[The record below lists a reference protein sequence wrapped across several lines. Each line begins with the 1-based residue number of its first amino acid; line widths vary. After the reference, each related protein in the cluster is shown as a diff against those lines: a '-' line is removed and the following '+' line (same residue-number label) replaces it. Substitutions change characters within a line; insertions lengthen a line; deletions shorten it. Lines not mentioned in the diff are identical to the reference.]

1 MKDRRAF
8 MCTVAGSL
16 LIAPL
21 ALLGEQTTKVWRIG
35 YLRRTS
41 RELADV
47 DALRL
52 GLREFGY
59 VEGQNLVID
68 ERYANG
74 VAARLPDLARE
85 LMQLKVQ
92 VFVVD
97 GGATVR
103 AVREVVGATPLV
115 FTFTGDPVAAGF
127 VRSLDHPGG
136 TMTGLT
142 NFSGELLLKRLQLLR
157 EVVAAKR
164 VGFLFNPTS
173 LSPTRPAPI
182 AFEHLIGAAGT
193 LGIDL
198 TRVEAQ
204 SPADLAGAFAKM
216 SQAGVAAAL
225 VDADAMF
232 FSQRARIVD
241 LAAKHQL
248 PAVYAEREF
257 ADAGGLM
264 AYAPNVSASF
274 HRAATYVDKILKG
287 AKPGDLPIEQP
298 TKFELVINLKTANA
312 LGITIP
318 QSLLLRADEVIQ

>member
-16 LIAPL
+16 LIPPL
-21 ALLGEQTTKVWRIG
+21 ALLAQQTTKVWRIG

-41 RELADV
+41 REPADIE
-47 DALRL
+47 ALRL
-52 GLREFGY
+52 GLRDLGY

-85 LMQLKVQ
+85 LMEFKVQ

-142 NFSGELLLKRLQLLR
+142 NFSGELLLKRLQLLHD
-157 EVVAAKR
+157 VVPAKR
-164 VGFLFNPTS
+164 MGFVFNPTS
-173 LSPTRPAPI
+173 LSPTRPAPL
-182 AFEHLIGAAGT
+182 AFEHLIRVAST

-274 HRAATYVDKILKG
+274 HRAASYVDKILKG

-298 TKFELVINLKTANA
+298 TKLELVINARTAKT
-312 LGITIP
+312 LGLTIP
-318 QSLLLRADEVIQ
+318 QSLLLRAEVIE

>member
-1 MKDRRAF
+1 

-16 LIAPL
+16 LFAPL
-21 ALLGEQTTKVWRIG
+21 ALLAQHATKVWRIG

-41 RELADV
+41 REPADIE
-47 DALRL
+47 ALRL
-52 GLREFGY
+52 GLRELGY

-85 LMQLKVQ
+85 LMRLKVQ

-97 GGATVR
+97 GGATLR

-115 FTFTGDPVAAGF
+115 FAFTGDPVGAGF

-142 NFSGELLLKRLQLLR
+142 NFSGELLLKRLQLLH
-157 EVVAAKR
+157 EVVPAKR
-164 VGFLFNPTS
+164 VGFLFNATS
-173 LSPTRPAPI
+173 FNPTRSA
-182 AFEHLIGAAGT
+182 EHLITAGRS

-198 TRVEAQ
+198 TLVDA
-204 SPADLAGAFAKM
+204 PTPGDLSGAFAKM

-232 FSQRARIVD
+232 FSQRASIVE

-264 AYAPNVSASF
+264 AYSPNVSMNF
-274 HRAATYVDKILKG
+274 YRAASYVDKILKG

-298 TKFELVINLKTANA
+298 TKLELVVNLKTARA
-312 LGITIP
+312 LGLTLP
-318 QSLLLRADEVIQ
+318 QSLLRRADDVIQ

>member
-21 ALLGEQTTKVWRIG
+21 AVLAQQATKVSRIG

-41 RELADV
+41 REAADIE
-47 DALRL
+47 ALRL
-52 GLREFGY
+52 GLRELGY
-59 VEGQNLVID
+59 VEGQNLIID

-85 LMQLKVQ
+85 LIELKVQ

-97 GGATVR
+97 GAATVR
-103 AVREVVGATPLV
+103 AVREIVGATPLV
-115 FTFTGDPVAAGF
+115 FTLMGDPVGAGF
-127 VRSLDHPGG
+127 VRSLNHPGG

-142 NFSGELLLKRLQLLR
+142 IFSGELLLKRLQLLH
-157 EVVAAKR
+157 EVVPARR
-164 VGFLFNPTS
+164 VGFLFNGTGFN
-173 LSPTRPAPI
+173 PTRTG
-182 AFEHLIGAAGT
+182 EHVITAGRS

-198 TRVEAQ
+198 TLVDA
-204 SPADLAGAFAKM
+204 STPGDLAVAFAKM

-257 ADAGGLM
+257 TDAGGLM
-264 AYAPNVSASF
+264 AYAPNVSKSF

-298 TKFELVINLKTANA
+298 TKFELVINLKTAKA
-312 LGITIP
+312 LGLTLP
-318 QSLLLRADEVIQ
+318 QSLLHRADDVIQ

>member
-1 MKDRRAF
+1 M
-8 MCTVAGSL
+8 AGSL
-16 LIAPL
+16 LIASLSVL
-21 ALLGEQTTKVWRIG
+21 AQQTTKLSRIG

-41 RELADV
+41 REPADIE
-47 DALRL
+47 ALRL
-52 GLREFGY
+52 GLRELGY

-97 GGATVR
+97 GGTTVR
-103 AVREVVGATPLV
+103 AVRQVVGATPVV
-115 FTFTGDPVAAGF
+115 FTLVGDPVAAGF

-142 NFSGELLLKRLQLLR
+142 TFNSVLPAKRLQLLR
-157 EVVAAKR
+157 EVVPATR
-164 VGFLFNPTS
+164 VGVLNNPTA
-173 LSPTRPAPI
+173 PAPPFQ
-182 AFEHLIGAAGT
+182 AESLTGAARS

-198 TRVEAQ
+198 MRVNAK
-204 SPADLAGAFAKM
+204 SPGELAEAFAKM
-216 SQAGVAAAL
+216 NQAGIKAL
-225 VDADAMF
+225 FVETDAMF
-232 FSQRARIVD
+232 FSQRAQIVD

-248 PAVYAEREF
+248 PAVYGEREF

-264 AYAPNVSASF
+264 AYATNGSAIF
-274 HRAATYVDKILKG
+274 RRAATYVDKILKG
-287 AKPGDLPIEQP
+287 AKPGDLPIEEP
-298 TKFELVINLKTANA
+298 TRIELVINLKTAKA